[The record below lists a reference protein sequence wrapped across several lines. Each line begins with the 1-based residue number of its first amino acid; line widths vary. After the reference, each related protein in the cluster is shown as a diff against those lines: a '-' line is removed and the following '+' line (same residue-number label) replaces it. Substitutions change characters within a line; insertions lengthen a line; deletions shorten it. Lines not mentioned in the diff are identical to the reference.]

1 MLLGVPG
8 TWVKILGTLYVVSDA
23 SQKWM
28 EIMRNGNNGNGVEM
42 MEIFDGMEMEII
54 EIMRW
59 DIHSACKSTVSV
71 NFGLL
76 SPLFPSLNVH
86 EKEA

>member
-1 MLLGVPG
+1 MILGVPG

-28 EIMRNGNNGNGVEM
+28 EIMRNGNNGNGMEIM
-42 MEIFDGMEMEII
+42 RMEIMEIFDAMETEIM

-59 DIHSACKSTVSV
+59 DIHSACNRVQSQ
-71 NFGLL
+71 
-76 SPLFPSLNVH
+76 
-86 EKEA
+86 